1 MNSPTPSPTD
11 SVGDEVAKQANALL
25 DWFLGA
31 PLRIIL
37 IIVIGSVVLAIV
49 RRLINRVAEHIA
61 DGTPLT
67 ERRGMKGLK
76 TLSESSVGN
85 VLLRA
90 NPLANARRAQRART
104 IGSVLRSTAN
114 ILLGTII
121 VLMVLTELGMN
132 IAPFL
137 ASAGIVGVA
146 LGFGAQSL
154 VKDFLSGTFML
165 LEDQY
170 GVGDSV
176 DFGVVSGTVEEVALR
191 VTKVRDADGTLWYI
205 RNGEILRTGNKSQ
218 EWGRASVE
226 VRVAYFADLEQ
237 VERVLREAGQ
247 EVAADPVLGTYL
259 LEQPEVSGIESMT
272 PEEMV
277 LKVSVKTQ
285 AAMQGEISRAL
296 RTTVRERLAA
306 AEIPLA
312 GAERPVVEATPPVVA
327 PVPVPAQPV
336 PTLGARDTPLNRD
349 APQNQDAAAP
359 KDGAAQARDT
369 APARESAQTADGAGP
384 RDALPDDPSQADR

>member
-1 MNSPTPSPTD
+1 MDSPTPSPSD
-11 SVGDEVAKQANALL
+11 SVGEQFADTANVWLE
-25 DWFLGA
+25 WFLGT

-37 IIVIGSVVLAIV
+37 IVVIGSILLAIL

-67 ERRGMKGLK
+67 ERRGMKGL
-76 TLSESSVGN
+76 SQSAVGT

-104 IGSVLRSTAN
+104 IGSVLRSTVN
-114 ILLGTII
+114 ILVGTTI

-226 VRVAYFADLEQ
+226 VHVAYFADLEQ
-237 VERVLREAGQ
+237 VERVLRDAGQ

-259 LEQPEVSGIESMT
+259 LEQPAVSGIESMT

-277 LKVSVKTQ
+277 LRVSVKTQ
-285 AAMQGEISRAL
+285 AAMQSEVSRAL

-306 AEIPLA
+306 ARVPLP
-312 GAERPVVEATPPVVA
+312 GAEAPAEVE
-327 PVPVPAQPV
+327 
-336 PTLGARDTPLNRD
+336 
-349 APQNQDAAAP
+349 DAAVPDAEVP
-359 KDGAAQARDT
+359 PHGT
-369 APARESAQTADGAGP
+369 APARGAAPATGPQDTLQNRDTVQNGDSVQRRDSVQSPGTSTTARDTG
-384 RDALPDDPSQADR
+384 RDAMADDPSQPDR